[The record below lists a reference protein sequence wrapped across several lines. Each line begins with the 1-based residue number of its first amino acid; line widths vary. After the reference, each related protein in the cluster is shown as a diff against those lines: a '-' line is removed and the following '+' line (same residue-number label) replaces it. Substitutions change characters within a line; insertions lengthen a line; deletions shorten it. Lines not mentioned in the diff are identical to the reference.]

1 MEVRSL
7 TMYAPK
13 SNLNTASKKNV
24 SFGDDCGYTP
34 DWYKPTNAMTDMRNK
49 GYIIQGYDS
58 RDAFER
64 FYDDVSK
71 ELAVRAKQP
80 DAVWFSEYQKNP
92 AYQDNRAI
100 KRTVHNWNFSREDVT
115 GLLSRFWDR
124 NKNNPFNDT
133 KGAVTNFLTN
143 SEGMKKPNF
152 FQMFLPKFTPY
163 LERDSLLTD
172 VVKLFLKDGRHRLR

>member
-1 MEVRSL
+1 MEVRNL
-7 TMYAPK
+7 TMRAPK
-13 SNLNTASKKNV
+13 SNFHSVSKRNV

-34 DWYKPTNAMTDMRNK
+34 EWYKPSNAMTDMKNK
-49 GYIIQGYDS
+49 GYIIQGYDN

-71 ELAVRAKQP
+71 ELAVRASKP

-124 NKNNPFNDT
+124 NKGKSIYNT
-133 KGAVTNFLTN
+133 KETVTDFLTN
-143 SEGMKKPNF
+143 SEGLKKPNF

-163 LERDSLLTD
+163 LEKDNLLTD
-172 VVKLFLKDGRHRLR
+172 VVKLFLKDGRYRIM